1 MNAQWH
7 INQLLIVEES
17 NVYDWSFFLF
27 ANTMTVLTVDF
38 EMVSGAHAHDK
49 NKQYYFCFLF
59 FAIRAISVF
68 WRNLTRNSRVRWWV
82 FLNTFLV
89 CHELKIRKLAGR
101 IFFNKFFCCSIAQ
114 FIYIGFRCRKPNLK
128 PVTLFKVVWRFY
140 HKGCLIIHYNIHR
153 HSGQTVVDSQVNN
166 LFFTSASTSN
176 KTILS
181 VRGHCVTRWRDNSKL
196 ANQASTLLPFV
207 VKKKKNETIK
217 KTFTWSP
224 IRPCAMIMSPP
235 PLISS

>member
-1 MNAQWH
+1 M
-7 INQLLIVEES
+7 NQLLIVEES
-17 NVYDWSFFLF
+17 NVYDWPFFLF

-49 NKQYYFCFLF
+49 NKQYYFCFLI

-101 IFFNKFFCCSIAQ
+101 IFLNKFFCCSIAQ

-128 PVTLFKVVWRFY
+128 SVTLLKVVWKFY
-140 HKGCLIIHYNIHR
+140 HKGCLIIHYNIRR
-153 HSGQTVVDSQVNN
+153 HSGQTVVDSQGAAEWTIC
-166 LFFTSASTSN
+166 FFYLGINVKQNDSFSSWPLRDA
-176 KTILS
+176 L
-181 VRGHCVTRWRDNSKL
+181 TRQQQIGQSGFDI
-196 ANQASTLLPFV
+196 T
-207 VKKKKNETIK
+207 
-217 KTFTWSP
+217 
-224 IRPCAMIMSPP
+224 
-235 PLISS
+235 PLCG

>member
-1 MNAQWH
+1 M
-7 INQLLIVEES
+7 NQLLIVEES
-17 NVYDWSFFLF
+17 NVYDWPFFLF

-68 WRNLTRNSRVRWWV
+68 WRNLTRNSRVRWLV

-140 HKGCLIIHYNIHR
+140 HKGCLIIHYNIRR

-166 LFFTSASTSN
+166 LFLPRHQRQTKRFFQFVAIAWHVDATT
-176 KTILS
+176 
-181 VRGHCVTRWRDNSKL
+181 
-196 ANQASTLLPFV
+196 ANWPIRLRHYSPLWL
-207 VKKKKNETIK
+207 KKKKWNNK
-217 KTFTWSP
+217 KNVYLIPHKTLCYDNVPSP
-224 IRPCAMIMSPP
+224 TR
-235 PLISS
+235 

>member
-1 MNAQWH
+1 MSFPEH
-7 INQLLIVEES
+7 IS
-17 NVYDWSFFLF
+17 CMSWTK
-27 ANTMTVLTVDF
+27 NT
-38 EMVSGAHAHDK
+38 EAHRSD
-49 NKQYYFCFLF
+49 
-59 FAIRAISVF
+59 
-68 WRNLTRNSRVRWWV
+68 
-82 FLNTFLV
+82 
-89 CHELKIRKLAGR
+89 
-101 IFFNKFFCCSIAQ
+101 FFNKFFCCSIAQ

-128 PVTLFKVVWRFY
+128 SMTLFKVVWRFY
-140 HKGCLIIHYNIHR
+140 HKGCLIIHYNIRR